1 MMFAFKKHSPYSLRV
16 QYTPA
21 QLKNLLDQSTA
32 LCDQVNFMI
41 NRIQHKWREIGLLD
55 K

>member
-1 MMFAFKKHSPYSLRV
+1 MFAFKKHSPYALRV

-32 LCDQVNFMI
+32 LFDQVNFMI
-41 NRIQHKWREIGLLD
+41 NRIQYKWLQIGLLD
-55 K
+55 Q